1 MISYVI
7 SGRLTADAE
16 AKTTQNGLSFEKFSI
31 AVNISKEKAK
41 YYNCSWFGQSASK
54 MHVYLTKGM
63 PVTVMGTPRW
73 FIGSDGR
80 EIESVTVNALEIT
93 GSKPMSEKTDNDYCK
108 PYEMDGKQFPTREEL
123 EAYKEQVFSKGS
135 PDGMNGPETFE
146 DIDIPF

>member
-16 AKTTQNGLSFEKFSI
+16 SKTTQTGLTFEKFSV

-41 YYNCSWFGQSASK
+41 FYSCSWFGASASK

-73 FIGSDGR
+73 FVGSDGR
-80 EIESVTVNALEIT
+80 EIESVTVNQLEIT
-93 GSKPMSEKTDNDYCK
+93 GSKPMSEKEDNEDRK
-108 PYEMDGKQFPTREEL
+108 PYEMDGKQFSTREEL
-123 EAYKEQVFSKGS
+123 EAYKEQVFSQGS
-135 PDGMNGPETFE
+135 PDGQKGPETF
-146 DIDIPF
+146 DDLDIPF

>member
-41 YYNCSWFGQSASK
+41 FYNCVWFGQSASK

-73 FIGSDGR
+73 FVGSNGQ
-80 EIESVTVNALEIT
+80 EMESVTVNQLEIT
-93 GSKPMSEKTDNDYCK
+93 GSKPMSEKADNDDWK
-108 PYEMDGKQFPTREEL
+108 HYEMDGKQFSTREEL
-123 EAYKEQVFSKGS
+123 EAYKEQVFSKSS